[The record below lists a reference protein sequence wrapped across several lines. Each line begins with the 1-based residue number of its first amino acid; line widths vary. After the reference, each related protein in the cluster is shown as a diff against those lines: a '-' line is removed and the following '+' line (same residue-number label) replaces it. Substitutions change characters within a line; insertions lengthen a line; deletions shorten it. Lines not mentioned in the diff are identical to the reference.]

1 MSYQFITIQVT
12 DRVGTLILQRPD
24 RLNAFNGDMAHEMV
38 QGMREL
44 LADRSLRVV
53 VITGAGRGFC
63 AGADIDYLREILEA
77 QDEVR
82 GRQLVEAGR
91 DLVNLIR
98 RARIPV
104 IASVNGPAAGAG
116 ANLALACDLRIAS
129 DRASFGQTFVRVG
142 LHPDWGGL
150 YFLPLLVGR
159 AKAAELMMTG
169 KMIDAEEALRIGLV
183 NQVVLHHDL
192 EKETQALAQQLAG
205 GPPHA
210 IARIKRGLQVEDEEA
225 IAHLLDYE
233 IEVQLECFRSKDA
246 AEGMKAFL
254 EQRPP
259 KFTGQ

>member
-1 MSYQFITIQVT
+1 MSYQFITIQVI
-12 DRVGTLILQRPD
+12 DQIGTLTLRRPD
-24 RLNAFNGDMAHEMV
+24 RLNAFNGQMAHEMV
-38 QGMREL
+38 LAMREL
-44 LADRSLRVV
+44 LANRSLRVV

-63 AGADIDYLREILEA
+63 AGADIEYMRGLLEA

-98 RARIPV
+98 RAKIPV
-104 IASVNGPAAGAG
+104 IASVNGPAAGGG

-129 DRASFGQTFVRVG
+129 ERASFGQTFVRIG

-150 YFLPLLVGR
+150 YFLPILVGR

-183 NQVVLHHDL
+183 NRVVPHEELA
-192 EKETQALAQQLAG
+192 KETQALAQELAS

-210 IARIKRGLQVEDEEA
+210 IARIKRGLQIEDEEA

-233 IEVQLECFRSKDA
+233 IEAQLECFRSKDA

-254 EQRPP
+254 EKRPP
-259 KFTGQ
+259 HFTGQ